1 MEKIKQQPKCIGFIM
16 DGNRRFAKKNGKR
29 SIDGHREGYNK
40 LKETLK
46 WIKEADI
53 KHIVVFAF
61 STENWNL
68 CKEEVDTL
76 INLLRFTL
84 TNKIDELVNK
94 GVKLRFIGD
103 LSRFGESLQRLIEK
117 AEKQTEV
124 NNALT
129 LYIALSYGGRAEILN
144 ATKKISKLSK
154 ERIEGLDEESIKDYL
169 WTKDMPDPDLVIRT
183 GGEIR
188 LSNFLPYQ
196 TAYSELFFTETL
208 WPDFSRAEFDE
219 ILKEFGERKRNHGK

>member
-1 MEKIKQQPKCIGFIM
+1 M
-16 DGNRRFAKKNGKR
+16 
-29 SIDGHREGYNK
+29 
-40 LKETLK
+40 
-46 WIKEADI
+46 
-53 KHIVVFAF
+53 
-61 STENWNL
+61 
-68 CKEEVDTL
+68 
-76 INLLRFTL
+76 
-84 TNKIDELVNK
+84 
-94 GVKLRFIGD
+94 
-103 LSRFGESLQRLIEK
+103 QRLIEK